1 MKFGIGIPTGTEGLM
16 YPIPFAHVR
25 DNIKM
30 AKAAEKLG
38 FDSVW
43 GNDHVSTQHYVSEE
57 FGCAPNY
64 YAPLITLA
72 AIAENTTTLKVATAL
87 LVFPFRNPA
96 IIAKELATLDQP
108 SVPSIR
114 PPTATVSMLC
124 R

>member
-43 GNDHVSTQHYVSEE
+43 AMTMFPPSIMSARNS
-57 FGCAPNY
+57 GCAP
-64 YAPLITLA
+64 
-72 AIAENTTTLKVATAL
+72 TT
-87 LVFPFRNPA
+87 
-96 IIAKELATLDQP
+96 
-108 SVPSIR
+108 
-114 PPTATVSMLC
+114 MLP
-124 R
+124 

>member
-43 GNDHVSTQHYVSEE
+43 GNDHVSTQHMS
-57 FGCAPNY
+57 ARNS
-64 YAPLITLA
+64 A
-72 AIAENTTTLKVATAL
+72 A
-87 LVFPFRNPA
+87 
-96 IIAKELATLDQP
+96 
-108 SVPSIR
+108 
-114 PPTATVSMLC
+114 PPTTMLP
-124 R
+124 